1 MPETCYGFR
10 DRLCQLLSITGS
22 IFERVKEGMIY
33 DDPVYLSDFKSSMGL
48 GLDVVDYRNSQRSDS
63 LSGEK
68 DFGLVFPE

>member
-1 MPETCYGFR
+1 
-10 DRLCQLLSITGS
+10 
-22 IFERVKEGMIY
+22 MIY